1 MLPTESIAITRSG
14 RRCGSR
20 PGHEHPRR
28 AVTILGALACLLLWQ
43 ATSLPRARAQ
53 ETDQPAGQETDQA
66 GQATDRVLVIPLEST
81 VPDAQADIVLAFN
94 LALAQLIEQDATT
107 KVTVAQTSLDDT
119 MAVVGCSE
127 RSASCL
133 TRVAEAL
140 AVDYIVYGSAAPG
153 DTPDTFAI
161 TLVVARRDGAVPPVE
176 HSFPVQSAEVTTAES
191 AFAGAAPA
199 GFLRATA
206 ATDPAE
212 NAAPAGGSSGDRSL
226 TFDLDRVEQ
235 TSWIVT
241 GTGGAL
247 FGAGVVFW
255 LLASSSQSD
264 VNNHPLDSAA
274 DFDRLVELEDRT
286 RNRATIGNALVV
298 TGAVTAVV
306 GAVLAVRQGLVR
318 EQPASITVAPMVTG
332 TSVGLTLVLGWPR

>member
-1 MLPTESIAITRSG
+1 VLLNESIAITRSG
-14 RRCGSR
+14 RRCESR
-20 PGHEHPRR
+20 PGHERSRR
-28 AVTILGALACLLLWQ
+28 AITIMGALACVLLWQ
-43 ATSLPRARAQ
+43 STSLPLARA
-53 ETDQPAGQETDQA
+53 
-66 GQATDRVLVIPLEST
+66 QATDRVLVIPLEST

-119 MAVVGCSE
+119 MAIVGCSE

-140 AVDYIVYGSAAPG
+140 EVDYIVFGSAAPG
-153 DTPDTFAI
+153 DAPDTFAI
-161 TLVVARRDGAVPPVE
+161 TLVVARRDGAAPPVE
-176 HSFPVQSAEVTTAES
+176 HSFSVQSGEVATAES
-191 AFAGAAPA
+191 AFAGSAPA
-199 GFLRATA
+199 GLLHSSA
-206 ATDPAE
+206 ATGPTESVAPA
-212 NAAPAGGSSGDRSL
+212 AGGSSSAKDRSY
-226 TFDLDRVEQ
+226 TFNLDRVEQ

-241 GTGGAL
+241 GAGGAL
-247 FGAGVVFW
+247 LGTGVVFW

-264 VNNHPLDSAA
+264 VNKHPLDNVA

-286 RNRATIGNALVV
+286 QNRATIGNALVV

-306 GAVLAVRQGLVR
+306 GVVLAVRQGLVR
-318 EQPASITVAPMVTG
+318 EPSVTVTPMVTG

>member
-1 MLPTESIAITRSG
+1 M
-14 RRCGSR
+14 
-20 PGHEHPRR
+20 
-28 AVTILGALACLLLWQ
+28 LACLLLWQ
-43 ATSLPRARAQ
+43 STSLPLARAQ
-53 ETDQPAGQETDQA
+53 AA
-66 GQATDRVLVIPLEST
+66 DRVLVIPLEST

-107 KVTVAQTSLDDT
+107 KVTVAQTSLEDT
-119 MAVVGCSE
+119 MAIVGCSE

-140 AVDYIVYGSAAPG
+140 EVDYIVFGSAAPG
-153 DTPDTFAI
+153 DTADTFAI
-161 TLVVARRDGAVPPVE
+161 TLVVARRDGAAAPVE
-176 HSFPVQSAEVTTAES
+176 HSFSVQSAEVTTAES
-191 AFAGAAPA
+191 AFAGSAPA
-199 GFLRATA
+199 GFLRASAPTS
-206 ATDPAE
+206 PGE
-212 NAAPAGGSSGDRSL
+212 SPAPAAGPSAGDRSY
-226 TFDLDRVEQ
+226 TFDLDRVER

-255 LLASSSQSD
+255 LLASSSQGD
-264 VNNHPLDSAA
+264 VNNHPLDSVA

-318 EQPASITVAPMVTG
+318 ERPASITVTPMVTG
-332 TSVGLTLVLGWPR
+332 TSVALTLVLGWPR